1 MYTQISLQYLAVLSK
16 CVSLQT
22 PHTRSEDPH
31 SGCIT
36 RLTHRFHFTESQL
49 QRLKRQVI
57 AQDLSFKQFLEYHTL
72 IRWVIV
78 QDLSVQQFVERF
90 ERPRLPVVISGLCDS
105 WMGHEKWTEE
115 NLVKHYG
122 EHKFKV
128 CHARPGHS
136 ASAFY
141 AWNHLPLYAHSLQ
154 EGLDAKLIKLSAAAW
169 LQCKTSEVLLAL
181 HVVEIHTCT
190 VCSQPK
196 VSSTQRSVKGLQV
209 ATQGRS

>member
-36 RLTHRFHFTESQL
+36 RLMHRFHVTESQL
-49 QRLKRQVI
+49 QRPKRQVI
-57 AQDLSFKQFLEYHTL
+57 AQDLSVEQLVAHHIL
-72 IRWVIV
+72 ICRVIV

-90 ERPRLPVVISGLCDS
+90 ERPRLPVVITGLCDS
-105 WMGHEKWTEE
+105 WKGHEKWTEE

-128 CHARPGHS
+128 CHARAGYS

-141 AWNHLPLYAHSLQ
+141 AWNHSPLYAHSLQ
-154 EGLDAKLIKLSAAAW
+154 EGLDAKLTKLSAAAW
-169 LQCKTSEVLLAL
+169 LQCKT
-181 HVVEIHTCT
+181 
-190 VCSQPK
+190 
-196 VSSTQRSVKGLQV
+196 
-209 ATQGRS
+209 